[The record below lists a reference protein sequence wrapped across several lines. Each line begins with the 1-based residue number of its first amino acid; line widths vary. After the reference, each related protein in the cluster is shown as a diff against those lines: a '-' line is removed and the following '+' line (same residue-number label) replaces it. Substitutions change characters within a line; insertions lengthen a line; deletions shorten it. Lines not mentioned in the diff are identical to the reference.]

1 MKFYDIDKLAEKNG
15 ITNKYLLTSMV
26 SIRARQISESKLRL
40 LEDGKE
46 KYISLALEDIDKARI
61 MILDTE
67 KSFEERG
74 SGEETDVKLEE

>member
-40 LEDGKE
+40 LEEGKE
-46 KYISLALEDIDKARI
+46 KYISLALEDLDKVKI
-61 MILDTE
+61 MILDPE

-74 SGEETDVKLEE
+74 SGEQPDVKLEE